1 MRQRSDYPALVHDCR
16 ALWPETGARLLWP
29 TVSLS
34 PKTLSLKQP
43 LSRTSCTDAEAS
55 VPSAPSRPQ
64 SRRARADGLSRVS
77 FPHKAARPTEIQ
89 LRRTAVG
96 ECSTADGCASGIH
109 HGLRRDAEVFVHLGD
124 LSGHAERAR
133 VDKPAFGRYGGL
145 SPFAP
150 APPLPCRAPCR
161 GSDRDRPRPAS
172 RTAVS
177 TASTR
182 ICHGFGAGGRLT
194 GGVPSG
200 SGMSSG
206 PGLGGGDGG
215 RGGILGSGI

>member
-1 MRQRSDYPALVHDCR
+1 MFGAVCFKQLQGCDHATPCRHSSCRCCSSMRLRGPQDASCD
-16 ALWPETGARLLWP
+16 ARPW
-29 TVSLS
+29 
-34 PKTLSLKQP
+34 
-43 LSRTSCTDAEAS
+43 RNA
-55 VPSAPSRPQ
+55 Q
-64 SRRARADGLSRVS
+64 SWT
-77 FPHKAARPTEIQ
+77 AARRS
-89 LRRTAVG
+89 L
-96 ECSTADGCASGIH
+96 H
-109 HGLRRDAEVFVHLGD
+109 HCKGRDPEMLVHLGD
-124 LSGHAERAR
+124 LSGRAERAR
-133 VDKPAFGRYGGL
+133 VDKPAFGRYGSL

-172 RTAVS
+172 RTAAS

-215 RGGILGSGI
+215 RGGIMGSGI